1 MTHRV
6 LAFRLLCLLLFA
18 SLASGCG
25 PSAEDLAAQV
35 ATAAAATVAA
45 APTVTPYP
53 TYTPA
58 STAAPYPTVTPAPTA
73 TPYPTYTPLPPVPT
87 AVPSS
92 CPLWTVEIVEASA
105 IMEFDRFYVD
115 SNGRTRLVAVSVEF
129 SCQGADGVDFYP
141 ESVVLVHVGDE
152 MTGWAKTAD
161 LFQSESLSG
170 GTVIDFSKSAAS
182 WTLSGPDIDGSA
194 TFVYEFPKEYT
205 DFELLFPGSTPI
217 PISLQ

>member
-1 MTHRV
+1 MLLRV
-6 LAFRLLCLLLFA
+6 LAFRLPCLLLFA

-25 PSAEDLAAQV
+25 PSEEDLAARV
-35 ATAAAATVAA
+35 AAAAAATVAA

-141 ESVVLVHVGDE
+141 ESVSWF
-152 MTGWAKTAD
+152 MWAMR
-161 LFQSESLSG
+161 
-170 GTVIDFSKSAAS
+170 
-182 WTLSGPDIDGSA
+182 
-194 TFVYEFPKEYT
+194 
-205 DFELLFPGSTPI
+205 
-217 PISLQ
+217 